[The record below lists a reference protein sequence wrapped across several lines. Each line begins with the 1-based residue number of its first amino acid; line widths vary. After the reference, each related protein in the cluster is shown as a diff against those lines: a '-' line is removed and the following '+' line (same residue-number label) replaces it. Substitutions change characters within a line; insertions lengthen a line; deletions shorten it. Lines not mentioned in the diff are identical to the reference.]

1 MMGTASPPY
10 HIYQLVSDI
19 QHNTTMGT
27 TRYFAIIINALFMV
41 NIIIMSKIIQFK
53 QGLGLTLLLCGMICQ
68 VMYKNYL
75 NILNDEVLNLP
86 VLMLL
91 LGVIISMVSV
101 LGLLGAVHNNIT
113 IITIYIFTVVITL
126 TIQLVLGMSF
136 YYHMDYVSLFHLT
149 VVLSFFNSKQ
159 VVDYVQR
166 KLISGLMTF
175 TYPGFQGVTE
185 TWNVVQHEVHN
196 YYDTLQ

>member
-10 HIYQLVSDI
+10 HICQLVSTI

-53 QGLGLTLLLCGMICQ
+53 QGLGLTLLLCGMICH

-126 TIQLVLGMSF
+126 TIQLVLGMSY
-136 YYHMDYVSLFHLT
+136 YYHMDYVSIFH
-149 VVLSFFNSKQ
+149 
-159 VVDYVQR
+159 
-166 KLISGLMTF
+166 
-175 TYPGFQGVTE
+175 
-185 TWNVVQHEVHN
+185 
-196 YYDTLQ
+196 